1 MRNYKDSDYALNK
14 YSEGIVYKFTDVTIE
29 VTLEDYLRDNPDK
42 TEADFMKLK
51 TLSDEIYY
59 QQDRHEQRT
68 NRLNVSING
77 LEEMEKVATPSVD
90 TLLLQKEEEE
100 NVLEAAYQLLHSG
113 KLTPIQKRRFIQHYF
128 QELSI
133 REIARR
139 EGVHQRAVWDSL
151 RWAEKKLKKF
161 YKR

>member
-42 TEADFMKLK
+42 TEADFMELK

-59 QQDRHEQRT
+59 QQDRQEQRT
-68 NRLNVSING
+68 SRLNVSING
-77 LEEMEKVATPSVD
+77 LEETEKVATPSVD

-113 KLTPIQKRRFIQHYF
+113 KLTPIQKRR
-128 QELSI
+128 
-133 REIARR
+133 
-139 EGVHQRAVWDSL
+139 
-151 RWAEKKLKKF
+151 
-161 YKR
+161 